1 MIKIAP
7 SILAADLMNMKE
19 EIELV
24 DNYGAEYI
32 HIDVMDG
39 QYVENIAF
47 GPNIVNSLRPY
58 TKKTLDVHL
67 MISPVIKYIDDFIKA
82 GADIISFHPDADNK
96 NKEIIKQIKSNN
108 CKVGIAVHPKINISD
123 IEIFLDD
130 IDCVIVMTVV
140 PGFGG
145 QKFMHSEVKKITEL
159 DNIKKQKNL
168 KFEIEVDGGINHET
182 GKICRDKN
190 ANSIVIGKKNQKIFN
205 CFLIPKQVKNIETND
220 KIKAC

>member
-47 GPNIVNSLRPY
+47 GPNIVKSIRPL
-58 TKKTLDVHL
+58 TKKILDVHL
-67 MISPVIKYIDDFIKA
+67 MITPVAKYIDAFIRG
-82 GADIISFHPDADNK
+82 GADIISFHPDADK
-96 NKEIIKQIKSNN
+96 NTQDIIKQIRSNN
-108 CKVGIAVHPKINISD
+108 CKVGIAIHPKIKISD
-123 IEIFLDD
+123 IEIFLDA

-168 KFEIEVDGGINHET
+168 KFEIEVDGGVNHET

-190 ANSIVIGKKNQKIFN
+190 ANILVAGSYIFSSGKDNYKKMINS
-205 CFLIPKQVKNIETND
+205 LR
-220 KIKAC
+220 

>member
-24 DNYGAEYI
+24 DNCGAEYI

-47 GPNIVNSLRPY
+47 GPNIVKSLRPI
-58 TKKTLDVHL
+58 TKKILDVHL
-67 MISPVIKYIDDFIKA
+67 MITPVAKYIDAFIKA
-82 GADIISFHPDADNK
+82 GADIISFHPDADK
-96 NKEIIKQIKSNN
+96 NTQDIIKQIRSNN
-108 CKVGIAVHPKINISD
+108 CKVGIAIHPKIKISD
-123 IEIFLDD
+123 IEIFLDA

-190 ANSIVIGKKNQKIFN
+190 VNILVAGSYIFSSGKENYKKMINS
-205 CFLIPKQVKNIETND
+205 LR
-220 KIKAC
+220 

>member
-47 GPNIVNSLRPY
+47 GPNIVKSLRPI
-58 TKKTLDVHL
+58 TKKILDVHL
-67 MISPVIKYIDDFIKA
+67 MITPVAKYIDAFIKA
-82 GADIISFHPDADNK
+82 GADIISFHPDADK
-96 NKEIIKQIKSNN
+96 NTQYIIKQIKSNN

-182 GKICRDKN
+182 GKICREKN
-190 ANSIVIGKKNQKIFN
+190 ANVLVAGSYIFSSGKENYKKMINS
-205 CFLIPKQVKNIETND
+205 LR
-220 KIKAC
+220 

>member
-47 GPNIVNSLRPY
+47 GPNIVKSLRTI
-58 TKKTLDVHL
+58 TKKKLDVHL
-67 MISPVIKYIDDFIKA
+67 MITPVAKYVDAFIKA
-82 GADIISFHPDADNK
+82 GADIISFHPDADK
-96 NKEIIKQIKSNN
+96 NTQDIIKQIKSNN

-159 DNIKKQKNL
+159 NIIKKQKNL

-190 ANSIVIGKKNQKIFN
+190 ANVLVAGSYIFSSGKENYKKMINS
-205 CFLIPKQVKNIETND
+205 LR
-220 KIKAC
+220 

>member
-7 SILAADLMNMKE
+7 SILAADIMNMKE

-24 DNYGAEYI
+24 DKNGAEYI

-39 QYVENIAF
+39 HYVDNIAF
-47 GPNIVNSLRPY
+47 GPNMVKSLRPF
-58 TKKTLDVHL
+58 TKKVLDVHL
-67 MISPVIKYIDDFIKA
+67 MITPVAKYIDAFIEA
-82 GADIISFHPDADNK
+82 GADIISFHPDADK
-96 NKEIIKQIKSNN
+96 NTQDIIKQIKSNN
-108 CKVGIAVHPKINISD
+108 CKVGIAVHPKIKISD

-159 DNIKKQKNL
+159 DNIKKQKSH

-190 ANSIVIGKKNQKIFN
+190 ANVLIAGSYIFSSGKENYKKMINS
-205 CFLIPKQVKNIETND
+205 LR
-220 KIKAC
+220 

>member
-39 QYVENIAF
+39 QYVDNIAF
-47 GPNIVNSLRPY
+47 GPNIVKSLRPI
-58 TKKTLDVHL
+58 TKKILDVHL
-67 MISPVIKYIDDFIKA
+67 MITPVAKYIDAFINA
-82 GADIISFHPDADNK
+82 GADIISFHPDADK
-96 NKEIIKQIKSNN
+96 NTQDIIKQIRSNN
-108 CKVGIAVHPKINISD
+108 CKVGIAVHPKIKISD

-182 GKICRDKN
+182 GKICREKN
-190 ANSIVIGKKNQKIFN
+190 ANILVAGSYIFSSGKENYKKMINS
-205 CFLIPKQVKNIETND
+205 LR
-220 KIKAC
+220 

>member
-47 GPNIVNSLRPY
+47 GPNIVKSLRPI
-58 TKKTLDVHL
+58 TKKILDVHL
-67 MISPVIKYIDDFIKA
+67 MITPVAKYIDSFIKA
-82 GADIISFHPDADNK
+82 GADIISFHPDADK
-96 NKEIIKQIKSNN
+96 NTQDIIKQIKSNN

-123 IEIFLDD
+123 IEIFLDE

-145 QKFMHSEVKKITEL
+145 QKFMHSEVQKITEL

-190 ANSIVIGKKNQKIFN
+190 ANVLVAGSYIFSSGKENYKEMINS
-205 CFLIPKQVKNIETND
+205 LR
-220 KIKAC
+220 

>member
-47 GPNIVNSLRPY
+47 GPNIVKSLRPI
-58 TKKTLDVHL
+58 TNKMLDVHL
-67 MISPVIKYIDDFIKA
+67 MITPVAKYIDAFINA
-82 GADIISFHPDADNK
+82 GADIISFHPDADK
-96 NKEIIKQIKSNN
+96 NTQDIIKQIKSNN
-108 CKVGIAVHPKINISD
+108 CKVGIAVHPKIKISD
-123 IEIFLDD
+123 IEIFLDY

-190 ANSIVIGKKNQKIFN
+190 ANVLVAGSYIFSSGKENYKKMINS
-205 CFLIPKQVKNIETND
+205 LR
-220 KIKAC
+220 

>member
-47 GPNIVNSLRPY
+47 GPNIVKSLRPI
-58 TKKTLDVHL
+58 TKKILDVHL
-67 MISPVIKYIDDFIKA
+67 MITPVAKYIDSFIKA
-82 GADIISFHPDADNK
+82 GADIISFHPDADK
-96 NKEIIKQIKSNN
+96 NTQDIIKQIKSNN

-145 QKFMHSEVKKITEL
+145 QKFMHSEVQKITEL

-190 ANSIVIGKKNQKIFN
+190 ANVLVAGSYIFSSGKENYKKMINS
-205 CFLIPKQVKNIETND
+205 LR
-220 KIKAC
+220 

>member
-47 GPNIVNSLRPY
+47 GPNIVKSLRPI
-58 TKKTLDVHL
+58 TKKILDVHL
-67 MISPVIKYIDDFIKA
+67 MITPVAKYIDSFIKA
-82 GADIISFHPDADNK
+82 GADIISFHPDADK
-96 NKEIIKQIKSNN
+96 NTQDIIKQIKSNN

-159 DNIKKQKNL
+159 DIIKKQKNL

-190 ANSIVIGKKNQKIFN
+190 ANVLVAGSYIFSSGKENYKKMINS
-205 CFLIPKQVKNIETND
+205 LR
-220 KIKAC
+220 

>member
-47 GPNIVNSLRPY
+47 GPNIVKALRPV
-58 TKKTLDVHL
+58 TKKKLDVHL
-67 MISPVIKYIDDFIKA
+67 MITPVAKYIDAFIKA
-82 GADIISFHPDADNK
+82 GADIISFHPDADK
-96 NKEIIKQIKSNN
+96 NTQDIIKQIKSNN

-123 IEIFLDD
+123 IEIFLDE

-145 QKFMHSEVKKITEL
+145 QKFMHSEVQKITEL

-168 KFEIEVDGGINHET
+168 KFEIEVEEFEKGLKLIDQE
-182 GKICRDKN
+182 KDEL
-190 ANSIVIGKKNQKIFN
+190 KKNLTGSLKDLF
-205 CFLIPKQVKNIETND
+205 K
-220 KIKAC
+220 

>member
-47 GPNIVNSLRPY
+47 GPNIVKSLRPI

-67 MISPVIKYIDDFIKA
+67 MITPVAKYIDAFIKA
-82 GADIISFHPDADNK
+82 GADIISFHPEADDK
-96 NKEIIKQIKSNN
+96 TSEIIKQIKDNN
-108 CKVGIAVHPKINISD
+108 CKVGIAIHPNIKVSD
-123 IEIFLDD
+123 VIQFIELVDL
-130 IDCVIVMTVV
+130 VVVMTVV

-145 QKFMHSEVKKITEL
+145 QKFMESEVIKIVELKKIK
-159 DNIKKQKNL
+159 DQKKLN
-168 KFEIEVDGGINHET
+168 FEIEIDGGINNDT
-182 GKICRDKN
+182 AQICKISGADVLVAGSYIFSDNKN
-190 ANSIVIGKKNQKIFN
+190 NYKTKINS
-205 CFLIPKQVKNIETND
+205 LR
-220 KIKAC
+220 

>member
-47 GPNIVNSLRPY
+47 GPNIVKSIRPL
-58 TKKTLDVHL
+58 TKKVLDVHL
-67 MISPVIKYIDDFIKA
+67 MITPVAKYIDAFIKG
-82 GADIISFHPDADNK
+82 GADIISFHPDADK
-96 NKEIIKQIKSNN
+96 NTQDIIKQIRSNN
-108 CKVGIAVHPKINISD
+108 CKVGIAVHPKIKISD

-182 GKICRDKN
+182 GKICREKN
-190 ANSIVIGKKNQKIFN
+190 VNILVAGSYIFSSGKENYKKMINS
-205 CFLIPKQVKNIETND
+205 LR
-220 KIKAC
+220 

>member
-39 QYVENIAF
+39 HYVGNIAF
-47 GPNIVNSLRPY
+47 GPNIVKTLRPI

-67 MISPVIKYIDDFIKA
+67 MITPVAKYIDDFIKA
-82 GADIISFHPDADNK
+82 GADIISFHPDADK
-96 NKEIIKQIKSNN
+96 NSKEIIKQIKSNN
-108 CKVGIAVHPKINISD
+108 CKVGLAIHPKVKIS
-123 IEIFLDD
+123 EIKEFLQE
-130 IDCVIVMTVV
+130 IDNVIVMTVV

-145 QKFMHSEVKKITEL
+145 QKFLHSEVNKIIEL

-168 KFEIEVDGGINHET
+168 NFEIEIDGGINFET
-182 GKICRDKN
+182 GKICRDNN
-190 ANSIVIGKKNQKIFN
+190 ANVLVAGSYIFSSGKENYKKMINS
-205 CFLIPKQVKNIETND
+205 LR
-220 KIKAC
+220 

>member
-47 GPNIVNSLRPY
+47 GPNIVKSIRPL
-58 TKKTLDVHL
+58 TKKVLDVHL
-67 MISPVIKYIDDFIKA
+67 MITPVAKYIDAFIKG
-82 GADIISFHPDADNK
+82 GADIISFHPDADK
-96 NKEIIKQIKSNN
+96 NTQDIIKQIRSNN
-108 CKVGIAVHPKINISD
+108 CKVGIAVHPKIKISD
-123 IEIFLDD
+123 IEIFLDN

-190 ANSIVIGKKNQKIFN
+190 ANVLIAGSYIFSSGKENYKKMINS
-205 CFLIPKQVKNIETND
+205 LR
-220 KIKAC
+220 

>member
-1 MIKIAP
+1 MIKVAP

-47 GPNIVNSLRPY
+47 GPNIVKALRPI
-58 TKKTLDVHL
+58 TKKILDVHL
-67 MISPVIKYIDDFIKA
+67 MITPVAKYIDAFIEA
-82 GADIISFHPDADNK
+82 GADIISFHPDADK
-96 NKEIIKQIKSNN
+96 NTQDIIKQIKSNN
-108 CKVGIAVHPKINISD
+108 CKVGIAIHPKIKISD

-130 IDCVIVMTVV
+130 IDSVIVMTVV

-168 KFEIEVDGGINHET
+168 KFEIEVDGGINHES

-190 ANSIVIGKKNQKIFN
+190 ANILVAGSYIFSSGKENYKKMINS
-205 CFLIPKQVKNIETND
+205 LR
-220 KIKAC
+220 

>member
-47 GPNIVNSLRPY
+47 GPNIVKSIRPL
-58 TKKTLDVHL
+58 TKKVLDVHL
-67 MISPVIKYIDDFIKA
+67 MITPVAKYIDAFIKG
-82 GADIISFHPDADNK
+82 GADIISFHPDADK
-96 NKEIIKQIKSNN
+96 NTQDIIKQIKSNN

-123 IEIFLDD
+123 IEKFLDE

-168 KFEIEVDGGINHET
+168 KFEIEVDGGVNHET

-190 ANSIVIGKKNQKIFN
+190 ANILVAGSYIFSSGKENYKKMSNS
-205 CFLIPKQVKNIETND
+205 LR
-220 KIKAC
+220 

>member
-47 GPNIVNSLRPY
+47 GPNIVKSLRPI
-58 TKKTLDVHL
+58 TNKMLDVHL
-67 MISPVIKYIDDFIKA
+67 MITPVAKYIDAFIKA
-82 GADIISFHPDADNK
+82 GADIISFHPDADK
-96 NKEIIKQIKSNN
+96 NTQDIIKQIKSNN

-190 ANSIVIGKKNQKIFN
+190 ANVLVAGSYIFSNGKENYEKMINS
-205 CFLIPKQVKNIETND
+205 LR
-220 KIKAC
+220 

>member
-47 GPNIVNSLRPY
+47 GPNIVKSLRPI
-58 TKKTLDVHL
+58 TKKILDVHL
-67 MISPVIKYIDDFIKA
+67 MITPVAKYIDAFIKA
-82 GADIISFHPDADNK
+82 GADIISFHPDADK
-96 NKEIIKQIKSNN
+96 NTQDIIKQIKSNN

-190 ANSIVIGKKNQKIFN
+190 ANVLVAGSYIFSSGKENYKKMINS
-205 CFLIPKQVKNIETND
+205 LR
-220 KIKAC
+220 

>member
-47 GPNIVNSLRPY
+47 GPNIVKSIRPL
-58 TKKTLDVHL
+58 TKKVLDVHL
-67 MISPVIKYIDDFIKA
+67 MISPVAKYIDTFIKA
-82 GADIISFHPDADNK
+82 GADIISFHPDADK
-96 NKEIIKQIKSNN
+96 NSKDIIKQIKSNN

-123 IEIFLDD
+123 IEIFLDE

-168 KFEIEVDGGINHET
+168 KFEIEVDGGINHES

-190 ANSIVIGKKNQKIFN
+190 ANILVAGSYIFSSGKENYKKMINS
-205 CFLIPKQVKNIETND
+205 LR
-220 KIKAC
+220 

>member
-19 EIELV
+19 EIQLV

-47 GPNIVNSLRPY
+47 GPNIVKSLRPV
-58 TKKTLDVHL
+58 TKKILDVHL
-67 MISPVIKYIDDFIKA
+67 MITQVSKYIDAFIKA
-82 GADIISFHPDADNK
+82 GADIVSFHPDADK
-96 NKEIIKQIKSNN
+96 NSKDIIKQIKSND

-123 IEIFLDD
+123 IEIFLDY
-130 IDCVIVMTVV
+130 IDSVIVMTVI

-145 QKFMHSEVKKITEL
+145 QKFMHSEVNKIIEL
-159 DNIKKQKNL
+159 NNIKKQKNL

-190 ANSIVIGKKNQKIFN
+190 ANVLVAGSYIFSSGKENYKKMINS
-205 CFLIPKQVKNIETND
+205 LR
-220 KIKAC
+220 

>member
-47 GPNIVNSLRPY
+47 GPNIVKSLRPI
-58 TKKTLDVHL
+58 TKKILDVHL
-67 MISPVIKYIDDFIKA
+67 MITPVAKYIDSFIKA
-82 GADIISFHPDADNK
+82 GADIISFHPDADK
-96 NKEIIKQIKSNN
+96 NTQDIIKQIKSNN

-145 QKFMHSEVKKITEL
+145 QKFMHSEVKKIAEL

-182 GKICRDKN
+182 GKICREKN
-190 ANSIVIGKKNQKIFN
+190 ANVLVAGSYIFSSGKENYKKMINS
-205 CFLIPKQVKNIETND
+205 LR
-220 KIKAC
+220 

>member
-47 GPNIVNSLRPY
+47 GPNIVKSIRPL
-58 TKKTLDVHL
+58 TKKVLDVHL
-67 MISPVIKYIDDFIKA
+67 MITPVAKYIDAFIKG
-82 GADIISFHPDADNK
+82 GADIISFHPDADK
-96 NKEIIKQIKSNN
+96 NTQDIIKQIKSNN

-123 IEIFLDD
+123 IEIFLDE

-159 DNIKKQKNL
+159 YNIKKQKNL

-182 GKICRDKN
+182 GKVCRDKN
-190 ANSIVIGKKNQKIFN
+190 ANVLVAGSYIFSSGKENYKKMINS
-205 CFLIPKQVKNIETND
+205 LR
-220 KIKAC
+220 

>member
-47 GPNIVNSLRPY
+47 GPNIVKSLRPI
-58 TKKTLDVHL
+58 TKKILDVHL
-67 MISPVIKYIDDFIKA
+67 MITPVAKYIDSFIKA
-82 GADIISFHPDADNK
+82 GADIISFHPDADK
-96 NKEIIKQIKSNN
+96 NTQDIIKQIKSNN

-168 KFEIEVDGGINHET
+168 KFEIEVDGGINQET

-190 ANSIVIGKKNQKIFN
+190 ANVLVAGSYIFSSGKENYKKMINS
-205 CFLIPKQVKNIETND
+205 LR
-220 KIKAC
+220 

>member
-1 MIKIAP
+1 MIKVAP

-47 GPNIVNSLRPY
+47 GPNIVKSIRPL
-58 TKKTLDVHL
+58 TKKVLDVHL
-67 MISPVIKYIDDFIKA
+67 MITPVAKYIDAFIEA
-82 GADIISFHPDADNK
+82 GADIISFHPDADK
-96 NKEIIKQIKSNN
+96 NTQDIIKQIKSNN
-108 CKVGIAVHPKINISD
+108 CKVGIAVHPKIKISD

-182 GKICRDKN
+182 AKICRDKN
-190 ANSIVIGKKNQKIFN
+190 ANVLVAGSYIFSSGKENYKKMINS
-205 CFLIPKQVKNIETND
+205 LR
-220 KIKAC
+220 